1 MTRFNPED
9 GIDGGPRCR
18 MCHKGSSGCGG
29 CHNDGTEGIA
39 TDTASVAADNSRD
52 VVTFLFAA
60 MFDMGGLSGYF
71 GADSPSTYFP
81 YTKFKL
87 TTTSQGEINPI
98 NMALT
103 KDKVTGL
110 TNAFAPARI
119 LKNSRTVSWTTGWRS
134 SVDVN
139 NPTCSDDGL
148 SWPHRTLGWK
158 MLKDDLFGIDV
169 TGSTGGG
176 STVVGPGAT
185 RSMKI
190 MGTAIN
196 SAAHD
201 LDSVCLDCH
210 NPTVWNAAST
220 MNHTD
225 TVVPDSAG
233 HDTQTYDNNYDETLL
248 RGLP

>member
-29 CHNDGTEGIA
+29 CHNNGEEGIA
-39 TDTASVAADNSRD
+39 TDTASVANDDSRD
-52 VVTFLFAA
+52 IVTFLFAS
-60 MFDMGGLSGYF
+60 MFQMAGFPGPTP
-71 GADSPSTYFP
+71 ADVFP
-81 YTKFKL
+81 YTEFKL

-103 KDKVTGL
+103 KDTSTGL